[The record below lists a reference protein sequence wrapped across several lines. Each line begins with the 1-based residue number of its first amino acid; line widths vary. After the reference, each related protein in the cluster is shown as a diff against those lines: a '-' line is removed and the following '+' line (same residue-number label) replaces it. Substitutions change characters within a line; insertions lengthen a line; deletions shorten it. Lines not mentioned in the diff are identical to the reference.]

1 MNRRQMAVKIGGQ
14 FLLRAI
20 LRAHLNSYRRRLPD
34 HLAGNPVVK
43 DLTPE
48 QTNALRLEWTE
59 ADSHFQSD
67 QLPRVMTAP
76 IEELSDSEKA
86 WIRGRFYDFV
96 NMPMTTLSRWLHDP
110 LVEDGV
116 NKKLYHAGLVARQ
129 HLRNLVF
136 MKASTRRDGH
146 GWRPRDY
153 DTARRSIFVVQNL
166 LRPRIIDYPTW
177 VLLQNF
183 GHDWTRTFTMRPQR
197 RLPMAVEDQIKAA
210 RRALKSRQVSPGHAS
225 LGL

>member
-1 MNRRQMAVKIGGQ
+1 MALKIGGY

-20 LRAHLNSYRRRLPD
+20 LRAHINAFRRRLSDPM
-34 HLAGNPVVK
+34 AGNPEVK
-43 DLTPE
+43 DLTTE
-48 QTNALRLEWTE
+48 QANAMRLEWSQN
-59 ADSHFQSD
+59 DHFQMD

-76 IEELSDSEKA
+76 VEELTDSERA

-96 NMPMTTLSRWLHDP
+96 NMPLTTLNRWLRDP
-110 LVEDGV
+110 LVEDGTD
-116 NKKLYHAGLVARQ
+116 KRLYQAGLRARQ
-129 HLRNLVF
+129 HIRNLSY

-197 RLPMAVEDQIKAA
+197 RLPMAVEEQIKAA
-210 RRALKSRQVSPGHAS
+210 RRALKSRQASPGHAS